1 MEYQTKLNEHLQII
15 VGKRL
20 DGLRL
25 ICEMMDFCFGDY
37 ALHALCHTRII
48 SDNDILVTTLDYQSW
63 DRQEDT
69 NNDEWYFVEQ
79 YRDKIEGGIVTSVNV
94 NSFHDVLIILDN
106 GIRIEMYIKNGY
118 HHFDDECEQWVFFKV
133 DDHSFPFVTVYNKT
147 VDIAE
152 NW

>member
-25 ICEMMDFCFGDY
+25 ICEMMDFSFGDY
-37 ALHALCHTRII
+37 VLHALCHTRII

-106 GIRIEMYIKNGY
+106 GIRIEMYIKNGF

>member
-1 MEYQTKLNEHLQII
+1 MDYQNKLNEHLQKI

-20 DGLRL
+20 DDLHL
-25 ICEMMDFCFGDY
+25 VCEMMAFSFGDY
-37 ALHALCHTRII
+37 ALHTLCHTRII

-63 DRQEDT
+63 DRQEDK

-94 NSFHDVLIILDN
+94 NSFHDVVIILDN

-152 NW
+152 N